1 MCDPLGRFSVK
12 LPIRLR
18 RATDTNRR
26 RLKTEEH
33 NGQEARHRTQKS
45 EASGTKALSRRGFVT
60 GGAAAGV
67 GAAVLAGAAEA
78 QAQGVVWNYEADIVV
93 LGSGCVGLHAAI
105 RARDLGASV
114 IVIDQNFDVGGK
126 LVHSGGWTSLGGGD
140 AIQERDR
147 AAADPDRLG
156 LTAPLVKPADLED
169 DPDRLFRDMTD
180 WSVVNATGVARYRYN
195 DRELHRAWADNAP
208 KVRQFMMDNYVR
220 FARIDGTHQGGG
232 VSRARAA
239 RAIMKLADKTDIKAG
254 TLSPQDRGDPA
265 GERHSPFNPMRTVPG
280 GAATSLGAPGWVY
293 GGFVIARSLE
303 FSAREKGIRFMLNR
317 HMDELIREQ
326 PFSGRVLGVK
336 ASYTPRMHPESGAR
350 LESFWQNGN
359 IDERAGYHHIRARK
373 AVIIATGGM
382 HGSIPLRT
390 MIDPRMVEPSIEY
403 GPSSLIGPLNMDGSG
418 IIAGMK
424 IGANLAGMMQ
434 NYQHSLASPTISSVI
449 GTRDAVASIFP
460 GHPAFLF
467 ARAKGVFIGSAG
479 WEHAIAVN
487 QVGQRFYDEST
498 IGNISSDAK
507 YPPGTDGTRVPFVPL
522 DWRNTSTAQ
531 VKAQYKRSAAADAAL
546 AMNEGSR
553 APDYASGPVWAIFD
567 SAAVART
574 GWKIRYPY
582 IADPPD
588 GYFHKADTLAELAK
602 KVMGHPYQK
611 MPLKYLEETVARYNA
626 AANKGIDADFEKPVL
641 HRIDTPPFYAA
652 AASIRVLDSYGG
664 LRING
669 KAQVL
674 DTQGA
679 VIPGLYA
686 GGEASGGGTQHGIG
700 RASVHGYIA
709 GTNAAQERVG

>member
-1 MCDPLGRFSVK
+1 MAK
-12 LPIRLR
+12 K
-18 RATDTNRR
+18 RATGRKEPKLER
-26 RLKTEEH
+26 
-33 NGQEARHRTQKS
+33 KS
-45 EASGTKALSRRGFVT
+45 LSRRDFFRS
-60 GGAAAGV
+60 GAAAGV
-67 GAAVLAGAAEA
+67 SAAVLAPASEA
-78 QAQGVVWNYEADIVV
+78 QAQGIRWDYEADVVV
-93 LGSGCVGLHAAI
+93 LGSGCVGLHAAV

-114 IVIDQNFDVGGK
+114 LVLEQNFDVGGK

-147 AAADPDRLG
+147 MGADPQGLG
-156 LTAPLVKPADLED
+156 LTAPKVKPENLED

-180 WSVVNATGVARYRYN
+180 WSVVDATGVARYRYN

-208 KVRQFMMDNYVR
+208 KTRQFMMDNYVR

-232 VSRARAA
+232 MSRGRAA

-265 GERHSPFNPMRTVPG
+265 AERHSPFNPMRTIPG
-280 GAATSLGAPGWVY
+280 ASAEPLGAPGWVY

-303 FSAREKGIRFMLNR
+303 FSAREKGVRFMLNR

-326 PFSGRVLGVK
+326 PFAGRVIGIK
-336 ASYTPRMHPESGAR
+336 ARYTPRMHPETGAR

-359 IDERAGYHHIRARK
+359 IDERAETIHIRARK
-373 AVIIATGGM
+373 AVIVATGGM
-382 HGSIPLRT
+382 QGSVPLRT
-390 MIDPRMVEPSIEY
+390 MTDPRMVEPSIEY

-418 IIAGMK
+418 ISAGMK

-434 NYQHSLASPTISSVI
+434 NYQHSLASPTVSSVL

-467 ARAKGVFIGSAG
+467 ARAKGIAIGGAG

-487 QVGQRFYDEST
+487 QVGQRFYNERE
-498 IGNISSDAK
+498 IGSVSSDAK
-507 YPPGTDGTRVPFVPL
+507 YPPGSDGTRNPFVPL
-522 DWRNTSTAQ
+522 DWRNASIAQ
-531 VKAQYKRSAAADAAL
+531 VKAQYKRSAASDAAL

-567 SAAVART
+567 AAAVARG
-574 GWKIRYPY
+574 GWRIRYPY

-602 KVMGHPYQK
+602 KVMAHPHQK
-611 MPLKYLEETVARYNA
+611 MPLKYLVETVTRYNA
-626 AANKGIDADFEKPVL
+626 FADKGVDEDFEKPVL

-652 AASIRVLDSYGG
+652 IASIRVLDSYGG

-669 KAQVL
+669 RAQVL
-674 DTQGA
+674 DTQGQ

-686 GGEASGGGTQHGIG
+686 GGEASGGGWEHGIG

-709 GTNAAQERVG
+709 GTHAAQEQSA

>member
-1 MCDPLGRFSVK
+1 MAKKRTTGRKEPK
-12 LPIRLR
+12 LS
-18 RATDTNRR
+18 
-26 RLKTEEH
+26 
-33 NGQEARHRTQKS
+33 QS
-45 EASGTKALSRRGFVT
+45 ALSRRDFFRS
-60 GGAAAGV
+60 GAAAGV
-67 GAAVLAGAAEA
+67 SAAVLSSGEA
-78 QAQGVVWNYEADIVV
+78 HGQGVRWDYEADVVV
-93 LGSGCVGLHAAI
+93 LGSGCVGLHAAV

-114 IVIDQNFDVGGK
+114 LVIDQNFDVGGK

-147 AAADPDRLG
+147 MAADPQGLG
-156 LTAPLVKPADLED
+156 LTAPKIKPENLED

-180 WSVVNATGVARYRYN
+180 WSVVDATGVARYRYN

-208 KVRQFMMDNYVR
+208 KTRQFMMDNYVR

-232 VSRARAA
+232 MSRGRAA

-254 TLSPQDRGDPA
+254 TLSRQDRGDPTA
-265 GERHSPFNPMRTVPG
+265 ERHSPFNPMRTIPG
-280 GAATSLGAPGWVY
+280 ASAEALGAPGWVY

-303 FSAREKGIRFMLNR
+303 FSAREKGVRFMLNR

-326 PFSGRVLGVK
+326 PFAGRVVGVK
-336 ASYTPRMHPESGAR
+336 ARYTTRMHPETGAP

-359 IDERAGYHHIRARK
+359 IDERAETIHIRARK
-373 AVIIATGGM
+373 AVIVATGGM
-382 HGSIPLRT
+382 QGSVPLRT

-434 NYQHSLASPTISSVI
+434 NYQHSLASPTVSSVL

-467 ARAKGVFIGSAG
+467 ARAKGIAIGGAG

-487 QVGQRFYDEST
+487 QVGQRFYNERE

-507 YPPGTDGTRVPFVPL
+507 YPPGSDGTRNPFVPL
-522 DWRNTSTAQ
+522 DWRNASAAQ
-531 VKAQYKRSAAADAAL
+531 VKAQYKRSAASDAAL

-567 SAAVART
+567 SAAVTRG

-588 GYFHKADTLAELAK
+588 G
-602 KVMGHPYQK
+602 
-611 MPLKYLEETVARYNA
+611 
-626 AANKGIDADFEKPVL
+626 
-641 HRIDTPPFYAA
+641 
-652 AASIRVLDSYGG
+652 
-664 LRING
+664 
-669 KAQVL
+669 
-674 DTQGA
+674 
-679 VIPGLYA
+679 
-686 GGEASGGGTQHGIG
+686 
-700 RASVHGYIA
+700 
-709 GTNAAQERVG
+709 

>member
-1 MCDPLGRFSVK
+1 MAKKRTTGRKEPK
-12 LPIRLR
+12 LS
-18 RATDTNRR
+18 
-26 RLKTEEH
+26 
-33 NGQEARHRTQKS
+33 QS
-45 EASGTKALSRRGFVT
+45 ALSRRDFFRS
-60 GGAAAGV
+60 GAAAGV
-67 GAAVLAGAAEA
+67 SAAVLSSGEA
-78 QAQGVVWNYEADIVV
+78 HGQGVRWDYEADVVV
-93 LGSGCVGLHAAI
+93 LGSGCVGLHAAV

-114 IVIDQNFDVGGK
+114 LVIDQNFDVGGK

-147 AAADPDRLG
+147 MAADPQGLG
-156 LTAPLVKPADLED
+156 LTAPKIKPENLED

-180 WSVVNATGVARYRYN
+180 WSVVDATGVARYRYN

-208 KVRQFMMDNYVR
+208 KTRQFMMDNYVR

-232 VSRARAA
+232 MSRGRAA

-254 TLSPQDRGDPA
+254 TLSRQDRGDPTA
-265 GERHSPFNPMRTVPG
+265 ERHSPFNPMRTIPG
-280 GAATSLGAPGWVY
+280 ASAEALGAPGWVY

-303 FSAREKGIRFMLNR
+303 FSAREKGVRFMLNR
-317 HMDELIREQ
+317 HMVELIREQ
-326 PFSGRVLGVK
+326 PFAGRVIGVK
-336 ASYTPRMHPESGAR
+336 ARYTPRMHPETGAR

-359 IDERAGYHHIRARK
+359 IDERAETIHIRARK
-373 AVIIATGGM
+373 AVIVATGGM
-382 HGSIPLRT
+382 QGSVPLRT

-434 NYQHSLASPTISSVI
+434 NYQHSLASPTVSSVL

-467 ARAKGVFIGSAG
+467 ARAKGIAIGGAG

-487 QVGQRFYDEST
+487 QVGQRFYNERE

-507 YPPGTDGTRVPFVPL
+507 YPPGSDGTRNPFVPL
-522 DWRNTSTAQ
+522 DWRNASAAQ
-531 VKAQYKRSAAADAAL
+531 VKAQYKRSAASDAAL

-567 SAAVART
+567 SAAVTRG

-602 KVMGHPYQK
+602 KVMGHSHQK
-611 MPLKYLEETVARYNA
+611 MPLKYLVETVTRYNA
-626 AANKGIDADFEKPVL
+626 FADKGADEDFEKPVL

-652 AASIRVLDSYGG
+652 IASIRVLDSYGG

-674 DTQGA
+674 DTQGQ
-679 VIPGLYA
+679 VIAGLYA
-686 GGEASGGGTQHGIG
+686 GGEASGGGWQHGIG

-709 GTNAAQERVG
+709 GTHAAQEQSA

>member
-1 MCDPLGRFSVK
+1 MAKKRDTGRKNPK
-12 LPIRLR
+12 LQ
-18 RATDTNRR
+18 D
-26 RLKTEEH
+26 
-33 NGQEARHRTQKS
+33 
-45 EASGTKALSRRGFVT
+45 TKALSRRGFVT

-180 WSVVNATGVARYRYN
+180 WSVVDATGVARYRYN

-359 IDERAGYHHIRARK
+359 IDERAGTITHPCPQGGDHRHGGHAWQHSAAHHDRSPHGRAVDRVWAEFLARTAEHGRQRHHRRHEDRRQSRRHDAELPAFAGFADHLKRHRHPRCGGQHFPRTSGVPVRARQGR
-373 AVIIATGGM
+373 VHRLGR
-382 HGSIPLRT
+382 L
-390 MIDPRMVEPSIEY
+390 
-403 GPSSLIGPLNMDGSG
+403 
-418 IIAGMK
+418 
-424 IGANLAGMMQ
+424 
-434 NYQHSLASPTISSVI
+434 
-449 GTRDAVASIFP
+449 GTCDRGKP
-460 GHPAFLF
+460 G
-467 ARAKGVFIGSAG
+467 R
-479 WEHAIAVN
+479 
-487 QVGQRFYDEST
+487 
-498 IGNISSDAK
+498 
-507 YPPGTDGTRVPFVPL
+507 
-522 DWRNTSTAQ
+522 
-531 VKAQYKRSAAADAAL
+531 AAL
-546 AMNEGSR
+546 LRREHDRQYFERRQISARHRRHPRSLRAARLAQHQHRAGEG
-553 APDYASGPVWAIFD
+553 AI
-567 SAAVART
+567 
-574 GWKIRYPY
+574 
-582 IADPPD
+582 
-588 GYFHKADTLAELAK
+588 
-602 KVMGHPYQK
+602 
-611 MPLKYLEETVARYNA
+611 
-626 AANKGIDADFEKPVL
+626 
-641 HRIDTPPFYAA
+641 
-652 AASIRVLDSYGG
+652 
-664 LRING
+664 
-669 KAQVL
+669 
-674 DTQGA
+674 
-679 VIPGLYA
+679 
-686 GGEASGGGTQHGIG
+686 
-700 RASVHGYIA
+700 
-709 GTNAAQERVG
+709 

>member
-1 MCDPLGRFSVK
+1 VVKKRGTRRKEPRLG
-12 LPIRLR
+12 
-18 RATDTNRR
+18 
-26 RLKTEEH
+26 EE
-33 NGQEARHRTQKS
+33 
-45 EASGTKALSRRGFVT
+45 KALSRRDFFT
-60 GGAAAGV
+60 TGAAAGV
-67 GAAVLAGAAEA
+67 GAAVLSGSGEA
-78 QAQGVVWNYEADIVV
+78 RAQGIRWDYEADVVV
-93 LGSGCVGLHAAI
+93 LGSGCVGLHAAV

-114 IVIDQNFDVGGK
+114 LVIDQNFDVGGK

-147 AAADPDRLG
+147 AAADPEGLG
-156 LTAPLVKPADLED
+156 LTAPRIKPENLED

-180 WSVVNATGVARYRYN
+180 WSVVDATGVARYRYN

-208 KVRQFMMDNYVR
+208 KTRQFMMDNYVR

-232 VSRARAA
+232 MSRARAA

-265 GERHSPFNPMRTVPG
+265 GEHHSPFNPMRTVPG
-280 GAATSLGAPGWVY
+280 ASAASIGAPGWVY

-303 FSAREKGIRFMLNR
+303 FSAREKGVRFMLNR

-326 PFSGRVLGVK
+326 PFSGRVVGVK
-336 ASYTPRMHPESGAR
+336 AGYTPRMNPETGAR

-359 IDERAGYHHIRARK
+359 VDERAETIHIRARK
-373 AVIIATGGM
+373 AVIVATGGLQGNV
-382 HGSIPLRT
+382 HLRT

-434 NYQHSLASPTISSVI
+434 NYQHSLASPTISSVL

-467 ARAKGVFIGSAG
+467 ARAKGINIGGAG

-487 QVGQRFYDEST
+487 QVGQRFYNE
-498 IGNISSDAK
+498 IAIANISSDAK
-507 YPPGTDGTRVPFVPL
+507 YPPGSDGTRTPFVPL
-522 DWRNTSTAQ
+522 NWRNACTEQ
-531 VKAQYKRSAAADAAL
+531 VKAQYKRSAASDAAL

-567 SAAVART
+567 SAAVQR
-574 GWKIRYPY
+574 GRWPIRYPY

-602 KVMGHPYQK
+602 KVMGHPHQK
-611 MPLKYLEETVARYNA
+611 MPLRYLVETVARYNA
-626 AANKGIDADFEKPVL
+626 LADKGVDEDFEKPVL

-652 AASIRVLDSYGG
+652 TASIRVLDSYGG

-674 DTQGA
+674 DTHGE
-679 VIPGLYA
+679 VIAGLYA
-686 GGEASGGGTQHGIG
+686 GGEASGGGWQHGIG

-709 GTNAAQERVG
+709 GTHAAQEQPA

>member
-1 MCDPLGRFSVK
+1 MAKKRGAGRKEPK
-12 LPIRLR
+12 LQ
-18 RATDTNRR
+18 D
-26 RLKTEEH
+26 
-33 NGQEARHRTQKS
+33 G
-45 EASGTKALSRRGFVT
+45 KALSRRDFFT
-60 GGAAAGV
+60 SGAAAGI
-67 GAAVLAGAAEA
+67 GAAALSGVDALAQEASSGAR
-78 QAQGVVWNYEADIVV
+78 GIVWSYEADVVV
-93 LGSGCVGLHAAI
+93 LGSGCVGLHAAV

-114 IVIDQNFDVGGK
+114 LVIDQNFDVGGK

-140 AIQERDR
+140 PIQERDR
-147 AAADPDRLG
+147 AGADPDRLG
-156 LTAPLVKPADLED
+156 LATPRVKPADLED

-180 WSVVNATGVARYRYN
+180 WSVVDATGVARYRYN
-195 DRELHRAWADNAP
+195 DRELHRAWAEHAP
-208 KVRQFMMDNYVR
+208 KTRQFMMDNYVR

-239 RAIMKLADKTDIKAG
+239 RNMLQLADKSYTKAG
-254 TLSPQDRGDPA
+254 TISPQDRGDPA
-265 GERHSPFNPMRTVPG
+265 GERHSPFNPMRTIPG
-280 GAATSLGAPGWVY
+280 GAGESVGAPGWVW
-293 GGFVIARSLE
+293 GGFAIARSLE

-326 PFSGRVLGVK
+326 PFSGRVLGIK
-336 ASYTPRMHPESGAR
+336 ARYTPRMHPETGAR

-359 IDERAGYHHIRARK
+359 VDERAETIHIRART
-373 AVIIATGGM
+373 AVIVATGGM
-382 HGSIPLRT
+382 HGSVHLRT

-403 GPSSLIGPLNMDGSG
+403 GPGALIGPLNMDGSG

-434 NYQHSLASPTISSVI
+434 TYQHSSGSPTISSVI
-449 GTRDAVASIFP
+449 GTRDAIGSTFP

-467 ARAKGVFIGSAG
+467 ARAKGVSIGGAG

-487 QVGQRFYDEST
+487 QVGKRFYNERA
-498 IGNISSDAK
+498 IGEVSSDAA
-507 YPPGTDGTRVPFVPL
+507 YPPGSDGTHEPFVPL
-522 DWRNTSTAQ
+522 DWRNASTAQ
-531 VKAQYKRSAAADAAL
+531 VKAQYKRSSASDAAL
-546 AMNEGSR
+546 AMNEGSS

-574 GWKIRYPY
+574 GWKVRFPY

-602 KVMGHPYQK
+602 KVTAHPHQK
-611 MPLKYLEETVARYNA
+611 MALKYLEETVRRYNA
-626 AANKGIDADFEKPVL
+626 LAVKGADEDFEKPVL

-652 AASIRVLDSYGG
+652 SAGIRVLDSYGG

-669 KAQVL
+669 KTQVV
-674 DTQGA
+674 DTSGQ

-686 GGEASGGGTQHGIG
+686 GGEASGGGWQHGIG

-709 GTNAAQERVG
+709 GTNAAQERSA

>member
-1 MCDPLGRFSVK
+1 MAK
-12 LPIRLR
+12 K
-18 RATDTNRR
+18 RAT
-26 RLKTEEH
+26 
-33 NGQEARHRTQKS
+33 GQKEPKLQQENAV
-45 EASGTKALSRRGFVT
+45 SRRDFFT
-60 GGAAAGV
+60 SGAAAGV
-67 GAAVLAGAAEA
+67 SAAVLSSGEA
-78 QAQGVVWNYEADIVV
+78 HAQSVRWDYEADVVV
-93 LGSGCVGLHAAI
+93 LGSGCVGLHAAV
-105 RARDLGASV
+105 RARDLGATV
-114 IVIDQNFDVGGK
+114 LVIDQNFDVGGK

-147 AAADPDRLG
+147 MAADPQGLG
-156 LTAPLVKPADLED
+156 LTAPKIKPENLED

-180 WSVVNATGVARYRYN
+180 WSVVDATGVARYRYN

-208 KVRQFMMDNYVR
+208 KVRQFMMDTYVR

-232 VSRARAA
+232 MSRGRAA
-239 RAIMKLADKTDIKAG
+239 RAVMKMADKTDIKAG
-254 TLSPQDRGDPA
+254 TLSAQDRGDPA
-265 GERHSPFNPMRTVPG
+265 AERHSPFNPMRTIPG
-280 GAATSLGAPGWVY
+280 ASAEVFGAPGWVY

-326 PFSGRVLGVK
+326 PFAGRVIGIK
-336 ASYTPRMHPESGAR
+336 ARYTPRMHPETGAR

-359 IDERAGYHHIRARK
+359 IDERAETIHIRARK
-373 AVIIATGGM
+373 AVIVATGGM
-382 HGSIPLRT
+382 HGSVALRT

-418 IIAGMK
+418 IAAGMK

-434 NYQHSLASPTISSVI
+434 NYQHSLASPTVSSVL

-467 ARAKGVFIGSAG
+467 ARAKGIAIGGAG

-487 QVGQRFYDEST
+487 QVGQRFYNERE
-498 IGNISSDAK
+498 IGNVSSDAK
-507 YPPGTDGTRVPFVPL
+507 FPPGSDGTRNPFVPL
-522 DWRNTSTAQ
+522 DWRNASTAQ
-531 VKAQYKRSAAADAAL
+531 VKAQYKRSAASDAAL

-567 SAAVART
+567 AAAVARG

-602 KVMGHPYQK
+602 KVMAHPHQK
-611 MPLKYLEETVARYNA
+611 MPLKYLVETVARYNA
-626 AANKGIDADFEKPVL
+626 FADKGMDEDFEKPVL

-652 AASIRVLDSYGG
+652 IASIRVLDSYGG

-674 DTQGA
+674 DTQGQ

-709 GTNAAQERVG
+709 GTHAAQEQSA

>member
-1 MCDPLGRFSVK
+1 
-12 LPIRLR
+12 
-18 RATDTNRR
+18 
-26 RLKTEEH
+26 
-33 NGQEARHRTQKS
+33 
-45 EASGTKALSRRGFVT
+45 
-60 GGAAAGV
+60 
-67 GAAVLAGAAEA
+67 
-78 QAQGVVWNYEADIVV
+78 
-93 LGSGCVGLHAAI
+93 
-105 RARDLGASV
+105 
-114 IVIDQNFDVGGK
+114 
-126 LVHSGGWTSLGGGD
+126 
-140 AIQERDR
+140 
-147 AAADPDRLG
+147 
-156 LTAPLVKPADLED
+156 
-169 DPDRLFRDMTD
+169 
-180 WSVVNATGVARYRYN
+180 
-195 DRELHRAWADNAP
+195 
-208 KVRQFMMDNYVR
+208 MDNYVR

-232 VSRARAA
+232 MSHGRAA
-239 RAIMKLADKTDIKAG
+239 RAIMKIADKTDIKAG

-265 GERHSPFNPMRTVPG
+265 AERHSPFNPMRTIPG
-280 GAATSLGAPGWVY
+280 ASAEALGAPGWVY

-303 FSAREKGIRFMLNR
+303 FSAREKGIRFILNR

-326 PFSGRVLGVK
+326 PFAGRVLGVK
-336 ASYTPRMHPESGAR
+336 ARYTPRMHPETGAR

-359 IDERAGYHHIRARK
+359 IDERAETIHIRARK
-373 AVIIATGGM
+373 AVIVATGGM
-382 HGSIPLRT
+382 HGSVPLRT

-418 IIAGMK
+418 ISAGMK

-434 NYQHSLASPTISSVI
+434 NYQHSLASPTVSSVL

-467 ARAKGVFIGSAG
+467 ARAKGIAIGGTG

-487 QVGQRFYDEST
+487 QVGQRFYNERE
-498 IGNISSDAK
+498 IGSVSSDAK
-507 YPPGTDGTRVPFVPL
+507 FPPGSDGTRNPFVPL
-522 DWRNTSTAQ
+522 DWRNASTAQ
-531 VKAQYKRSAAADAAL
+531 VKAQYKWSAASDAAL

-567 SAAVART
+567 AAAVARG

-602 KVMGHPYQK
+602 KVMGHPHQK
-611 MPLKYLEETVARYNA
+611 MPLKYLVETVARYNA
-626 AANKGIDADFEKPVL
+626 LADKGMDEDFEKPVL

-652 AASIRVLDSYGG
+652 IASIRVLDSYGG

-674 DTQGA
+674 DTQGQ

-709 GTNAAQERVG
+709 GTHAAQEQSA